1 MRILIHGMN
10 HAPEFTG
17 VGRYTGEIAAHLAA
31 RGHEV
36 CVVTAPPHYPGWRV
50 EDGHSAGRWS
60 RETLDGATV
69 YRCPLYLA
77 REMRGVKR
85 AFAALSFALSSAP
98 VVIWQA
104 LRRRPDVV
112 LALEPTLLGAPFAMM
127 AGRMTGARLVLQV
140 QDLETDAAFA
150 MGHLEGQVL
159 ADMAAGF
166 ERIVRRGFDRVV
178 TISNRMAERIA
189 AKGVAADRITVIR
202 NWVDVEKIRPLGRP
216 SAYRAE
222 LGLADDAF
230 VALYAGALGAKQGVS
245 LLIEAARG
253 LRDRPDIVFVVA
265 GDGPMRGALEAA
277 AADLPNLR
285 LLPFQPEDR
294 FSEFLGL
301 ADVHLMP
308 QEKGA
313 ADLMLPSKLG
323 GMLASGR
330 PILVTADPGTE
341 LSDFLGGAAVCTPPG
356 DAGALIQALRTL
368 ADQPSAD
375 GEARRLDLARSLG
388 RAEGLAAFE
397 QALLS
402 GISPRRSAA

>member
-1 MRILIHGMN
+1 MRVLIHGMN

-17 VGRYTGEIAAHLAA
+17 VGRYTGEIAADLVA

-36 CVVTAPPHYPGWRV
+36 CVITAPPHYPGWRI
-50 EDGHSAGRWS
+50 GGGYSAWRWS

-85 AFAALSFALSSAP
+85 AFAALSFALTSAP
-98 VVIWQA
+98 VVVWQA
-104 LRRRPDVV
+104 LRRRPHVV
-112 LALEPTLLGAPFAMM
+112 LALEPTLLGAPFAIL
-127 AGRMTGARLVLQV
+127 AGKLVGARLVLQV

-150 MGHLEGQVL
+150 MGHLKGRVL
-159 ADMAAGF
+159 AELAAGF
-166 ERIVRRGFDRVV
+166 ERVVRRGFDRVI
-178 TISNRMAERIA
+178 TISNRMAEKIA
-189 AKGVAADRITVIR
+189 EKGVTADQITVIR

-216 SAYRAE
+216 SKYRAE
-222 LGLADDAF
+222 LGLGEGVF
-230 VALYAGALGAKQGVS
+230 VALYAGALGAKQGVN
-245 LLIEAARG
+245 LLIEAARA
-253 LRDRPDIVFVVA
+253 LRDRTDIIFVIA
-265 GDGPMRGALEAA
+265 GDGPMRGALEAVA
-277 AADLPNLR
+277 SDLPNL
-285 LLPFQPEDR
+285 LMLPFQPEER

-341 LSDFLGGAAVCTPPG
+341 LSDFLDGAGVCTPPG
-356 DAGALIQALRTL
+356 EVEALVEALLGLAGAS
-368 ADQPSAD
+368 SAR
-375 GEARRLDLARSLG
+375 GEAQRLALARLLS
-388 RAEGLAAFE
+388 RSEGLTSFHR
-397 QALLS
+397 ALAS
-402 GISPRRSAA
+402 

>member
-17 VGRYTGEIAAHLAA
+17 VGRYTGEIVAHLAA
-31 RGHEV
+31 QGHEV
-36 CVVTAPPHYPGWRV
+36 CVVTAPPHYPEWRV
-50 EDGHSAGRWS
+50 GNGYSTGRWS

-98 VVIWQA
+98 VVLWQA
-104 LRRRPDVV
+104 LRRRPQVV
-112 LALEPTLLGAPFAMM
+112 LMLEPTLLGAPFALL
-127 AGRMTGARLVLQV
+127 AGRLVGARLVLQV
-140 QDLETDAAFA
+140 QDLEVDAAFA
-150 MGHLEGQVL
+150 MGHLKGQLL
-159 ADMAAGF
+159 ADAAAGF
-166 ERIVRRGFDRVV
+166 ERLMRGGFDRVI
-178 TISNRMAERIA
+178 TISHRMAERIR
-189 AKGVAADRITVIR
+189 AKGVRADRITVIR

-222 LGLADDAF
+222 LGLAGGTF
-230 VALYAGALGAKQGVS
+230 VALYAGALGAKQGVN

-253 LRDRPDIVFVVA
+253 LRDRTDIVFVVA

-277 AADLPNLR
+277 AVGLPNLL
-285 LLPFQPEDR
+285 LLPFQPEER

-341 LSDFLGGAAVCTPPG
+341 LSDFLGSAAVCTAPG
-356 DAGALIQALRTL
+356 DVEAMIAALLTL
-368 ADQPSAD
+368 AERPSGD
-375 GEARRLDLARSLG
+375 GEARRLELARTLG
-388 RAEGLAAFE
+388 RTEGL
-397 QALLS
+397 
-402 GISPRRSAA
+402 

>member
-17 VGRYTGEIAAHLAA
+17 VGRYTGEIAAHLVA

-36 CVVTAPPHYPGWRV
+36 CVVTAPPHYPSWRV
-50 EDGHSAGRWS
+50 GAGYAAGRWT
-60 RETLDGATV
+60 RETLEGATV
-69 YRCPLYLA
+69 YRCPLYLS
-77 REMRGVKR
+77 REVRGVKR

-98 VVIWQA
+98 VVLWQA

-112 LALEPTLLGAPFAMM
+112 LALEPTLLGGPFAIL
-127 AGRMTGARLVLQV
+127 AARLVGARAVLQV

-150 MGHLEGQVL
+150 MGHLKGQSL
-159 ADMAAGF
+159 ADAAAGF
-166 ERIVRRGFDRVV
+166 ERFVRGGFDRII

-189 AKGVAADRITVIR
+189 EKGVAPDRITVIR
-202 NWVDVEKIRPLGRP
+202 NWVDVAKIQPVGRP

-222 LGLADDAF
+222 LGLGEGAF
-230 VALYAGALGAKQGVS
+230 VALYAGALGAKQGVN
-245 LLIEAARG
+245 LLIEAARA

-265 GDGPMRGALEAA
+265 GDGPMRGALEVAA
-277 AADLPNLR
+277 VDLPNLR
-285 LLPFQPEDR
+285 LLPFQPEER

-330 PILVTADPGTE
+330 PLLVTADPGTE
-341 LSDFLGGAAVCTPPG
+341 LADFLGEAAVLTPPG
-356 DAGALIQALRTL
+356 DAPALIAALRGL
-368 ADQPSAD
+368 AETPDRDSED
-375 GEARRLDLARSLG
+375 RRLALARQLG
-388 RAEGLAAFE
+388 KPEGLSAFE
-397 QALLS
+397 AALT
-402 GISPRRSAA
+402 GR

>member
-10 HAPEFTG
+10 HTPEFTG

-31 RGHEV
+31 QGHEV

-50 EDGHSAGRWS
+50 GEGYSAGRWS
-60 RETLDGATV
+60 RETLDGVTV

-98 VVIWQA
+98 VVLWQA
-104 LRRRPDVV
+104 LRRRPQVV
-112 LALEPTLLGAPFAMM
+112 LMLEPTLLGAPFALL
-127 AGRMTGARLVLQV
+127 AGRLVGARLVLQV
-140 QDLETDAAFA
+140 QDLEVDAAFA
-150 MGHLEGQVL
+150 MGHLKGQLL
-159 ADMAAGF
+159 ADAAAGF
-166 ERIVRRGFDRVV
+166 ERLMRGGFDRVI
-178 TISNRMAERIA
+178 TISNRMAERIR
-189 AKGVAADRITVIR
+189 AKGVRADRITVIR

-216 SAYRAE
+216 SAYRVE
-222 LGLADDAF
+222 LGLAEGTF

-253 LRDRPDIVFVVA
+253 LRDRTDIILVVA

-277 AADLPNLR
+277 AVDLPNLC
-285 LLPFQPEDR
+285 LLPFQPEER
-294 FSEFLGL
+294 FNEFLGL

-341 LSDFLGGAAVCTPPG
+341 LSDFLGDAGVCTSPG
-356 DAGALIQALRTL
+356 DVAALIEALLTL
-368 ADQPSAD
+368 AERLSGD
-375 GEARRLDLARSLG
+375 GDAQRLALARSLS
-388 RAEGLAAFE
+388 RSEGLKAFE
-397 QALLS
+397 QVL
-402 GISPRRSAA
+402 IP

>member
-17 VGRYTGEIAAHLAA
+17 VGRYTGEIAAHLVAQ
-31 RGHEV
+31 GHEV
-36 CVVTAPPHYPGWRV
+36 CVVTAPPHYPSWQIG
-50 EDGHSAGRWS
+50 EGYSADRWT
-60 RETLDGATV
+60 RETVDGATV
-69 YRCPLYLA
+69 YRCPVYLS
-77 REMRGVKR
+77 REMRGIKR

-98 VVIWQA
+98 IVLWQA

-112 LALEPTLLGAPFAMM
+112 LALEPTLLGGPFAIL
-127 AGRMTGARLVLQV
+127 AGRLTGARMVLQV

-150 MGHLEGQVL
+150 MGHLKGQVL
-159 ADMAAGF
+159 ADAAAGF
-166 ERIVRRGFDRVV
+166 ERFVRGGFDRVI
-178 TISNRMAERIA
+178 TISNRMAEKIA
-189 AKGVAADRITVIR
+189 EKGVAADRITVIR
-202 NWVDVEKIRPLGRP
+202 NWVDVAKIQPLGRP

-230 VALYAGALGAKQGVS
+230 VALYAGALGAKQGVG

-253 LRDRPDIVFVVA
+253 LKDRPDIVFVVA
-265 GDGPMRGALEAA
+265 GEGPMRGALEAA
-277 AADLPNLR
+277 AVDLPNLR
-285 LLPFQPEDR
+285 LLPFQPEER

-330 PILVTADPGTE
+330 PLLVTADAGTE
-341 LSDFLGGAAVCTPPG
+341 LSEFLGEAAVMTPPG
-356 DAGALIQALRTL
+356 DGPALIAALRKLADTPDRDGETKRLALARQLGKPEGLSAFEGALT
-368 ADQPSAD
+368 
-375 GEARRLDLARSLG
+375 RR
-388 RAEGLAAFE
+388 
-397 QALLS
+397 
-402 GISPRRSAA
+402 

>member
-31 RGHEV
+31 QGHEV

-50 EDGHSAGRWS
+50 EAGHSAGRWS
-60 RETLDGATV
+60 RETLGGATV

-112 LALEPTLLGAPFAMM
+112 LALEPTLLGAPFAIL
-127 AGRMTGARLVLQV
+127 AGRMVGARLVLQV

-150 MGHLEGQVL
+150 MGHLKGRVL
-159 ADMAAGF
+159 ADMGAGF
-166 ERIVRRGFDRVV
+166 ERVVRRGFDRVV
-178 TISNRMAERIA
+178 TISNRMAEKIA
-189 AKGVAADRITVIR
+189 DKGVVTDRITVIR

-222 LGLADDAF
+222 LGLTEGTF

-253 LRDRPDIVFVVA
+253 LRERTDIIFVVA

-277 AADLPNLR
+277 AVDLPNLR
-285 LLPFQPEDR
+285 LLPFQPEAR

-341 LSDFLGGAAVCTPPG
+341 LSEFLG
-356 DAGALIQALRTL
+356 DAGVCSSPGDVEAMTAALLTL
-368 ADQPSAD
+368 AERPFSD
-375 GEARRLDLARSLG
+375 GEARRLELARTLG
-388 RAEGLAAFE
+388 RTEGLKAFE
-397 QALLS
+397 QALTS
-402 GISPRRSAA
+402 